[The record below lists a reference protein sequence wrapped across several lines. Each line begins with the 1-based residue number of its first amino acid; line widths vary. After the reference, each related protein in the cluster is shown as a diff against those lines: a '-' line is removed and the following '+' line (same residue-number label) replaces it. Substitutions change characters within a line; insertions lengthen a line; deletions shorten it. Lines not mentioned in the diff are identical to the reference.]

1 MEIVNY
7 YPTIVILSLYNLLSF
22 FIINKYK
29 KKLFFFLIDKPDGIR
44 KLHQGSVLIIGGIF
58 VANYLI
64 FSTIFFYEINVLLY
78 ICAAS
83 LLIFVIGLIDDCFTL
98 GAYLKLLIITV
109 IIFLTLYLN
118 NELKINSLYFSSF
131 FKTIYLGDFSYF
143 VTTLCILLLI
153 NCLNLSDGI
162 NGLATGISIIWLI
175 FIYYY
180 SSIEIKL
187 ILLPLLF
194 LLTLIFLSIYK
205 GKYFLGDNGSLIL
218 SNFTGMVT
226 IYTYNQ
232 NLKFNTNIISTES
245 IFILFMVPG
254 VDMFRLFLQR
264 ILKGQDP
271 FKGDRNHLHHLLMD
285 KYSLQKSLFIY
296 FSIMIIFIII
306 DMLEFFKPIYIIFF
320 YCAFYIFFLDTYQKE
335 NNFIEYY
342 KFDLK
347 GVYNLFHLKFYF
359 VWISNNYTF
368 FYWKVFYLLFYHH
381 LLSKNNEDLHVLI
394 GSSNILFYFL

>member
-143 VTTLCILLLI
+143 VTTLCVLLLI

-320 YCAFYIFFLDTYQKE
+320 YCAFYIFFLRY
-335 NNFIEYY
+335 
-342 KFDLK
+342 
-347 GVYNLFHLKFYF
+347 
-359 VWISNNYTF
+359 
-368 FYWKVFYLLFYHH
+368 
-381 LLSKNNEDLHVLI
+381 LSKRK
-394 GSSNILFYFL
+394 

>member
-1 MEIVNY
+1 M
-7 YPTIVILSLYNLLSF
+7 
-22 FIINKYK
+22 
-29 KKLFFFLIDKPDGIR
+29 
-44 KLHQGSVLIIGGIF
+44 
-58 VANYLI
+58 
-64 FSTIFFYEINVLLY
+64 
-78 ICAAS
+78 CCS

-131 FKTIYLGDFSYF
+131 KTIYLGDFYI
-143 VTTLCILLLI
+143 VTTLCILLI

-180 SSIEIKL
+180 SSIEIKP

-194 LLTLIFLSIYK
+194 LLTLIFLSLYK
-205 GKYFLGDNGSLIL
+205 GKYFLYIDLSFYQIL
-218 SNFTGMVT
+218 QVWLQFIPITK
-226 IYTYNQ
+226 
-232 NLKFNTNIISTES
+232 LRFNANIISTES

-271 FKGDRNHLHHLLMD
+271 FKGVMNHLHHLLMD
-285 KYSLQKSLFIY
+285 KYSSQKSLFIY

-306 DMLEFFKPIYIIFF
+306 DTLEFFKPIYIIFF
-320 YCAFYIFFLDTYQKE
+320 YCTFYIF
-335 NNFIEYY
+335 
-342 KFDLK
+342 
-347 GVYNLFHLKFYF
+347 
-359 VWISNNYTF
+359 S
-368 FYWKVFYLLFYHH
+368 
-381 LLSKNNEDLHVLI
+381 
-394 GSSNILFYFL
+394 